1 MKAIRTFL
9 TAALLL
15 GALATHAQQVE
26 RILLP
31 IAFPGEIHGSF
42 GTVWASEVLLF
53 NDAETVLT
61 VDGQT
66 LNPRASINI
75 NPPLSQVLPSLGAF
89 IYVSKNE
96 VERARFTSLLTD
108 RSRAE
113 ENVGTEIPVVRERD
127 YSNRIVLPRVPL
139 RGDFRVA
146 LRIYGSSSAP
156 MEARI
161 RMYRLD
167 RLDPFVDIRV
177 DLNGVIN
184 INPEPFPRYPSF
196 FHIFELVKQFP
207 VLEAAASV
215 RIEID
220 AVHPDETLWAF
231 ASITNNTTQLVT
243 TISPQ

>member
-1 MKAIRTFL
+1 MKAIRTLL

-15 GALATHAQQVE
+15 VVLRIDAQEVE

-31 IAFPGEIHGSF
+31 IAFPGEIHGAF

-53 NDAETVLT
+53 NDADTVLT

-66 LNPRASINI
+66 LNPRAFLNL
-75 NPPLSQVLPSLGAF
+75 NPPLSQALPSLGAF

-113 ENVGTEIPVVRERD
+113 ENSGTEIPVVRERD
-127 YSNRIVLPRVPL
+127 FSNRIVLPRVPL

-146 LRIYGSSSAP
+146 LRIYGSSAAP
-156 MEARI
+156 QLARV

-167 RLDPFVDIRV
+167 RLDPFVDTTV
-177 DLNGVIN
+177 ELNGIVN
-184 INPEPFPRYPSF
+184 VNPDPFPAYPAF
-196 FHIFELVKQFP
+196 FHFFELVQQFP

-220 AVHPDETLWAF
+220 AVNPGETLWAF

-243 TISPQ
+243 SISPQ

>member
-1 MKAIRTFL
+1 MEAIRTFL
-9 TAALLL
+9 TAATFL
-15 GALATHAQQVE
+15 GALAMHGQEVE

-42 GTVWASEVLLF
+42 GTAWASEVLLF

-66 LNPRASINI
+66 LNPRASINL
-75 NPPLSQVLPSLGAF
+75 NPPLSQALPSLGAF

-96 VERARFTSLLTD
+96 VEQARFTSLLTD

-113 ENVGTEIPVVRERD
+113 ENSGTEIPVVRERD
-127 YSNRIVLPRVPL
+127 FSNRIVLPRVPL

-146 LRIYGSSSAP
+146 LRIYGAGETP
-156 MEARI
+156 MQARL

-167 RLDPFVDIRV
+167 RLDPFVDTTVQLQGIV
-177 DLNGVIN
+177 TL
-184 INPEPFPRYPSF
+184 NPEPFPRYPAF
-196 FHIFELVKQFP
+196 FHIFELVQQFP
-207 VLEAAASV
+207 ILEAAASV
-215 RIEID
+215 RVEID
-220 AVHPDETLWAF
+220 AVNREERLWAF